1 MIHNSNNS
9 NDLKYWNAF
18 NQRLKIGAIRFKKL
32 YKHFDNMEDAWY
44 ADSQELEKTGLEKKV
59 IDYILIKRPTIS
71 PNQEMEKLA
80 KENIKIITIK
90 NKNYP
95 KLLKEIY
102 DPPAL
107 LYIKGEIKQEDEFA
121 IGVVG
126 TRKISQYGKQIV
138 PDIVQ
143 ELANNKITIISGMA
157 LGTDTLAHQAAIAV
171 KGRTIAV
178 LGSGIDT
185 QSIYPYTN
193 KSLSEIITNNGAV
206 ISEYSY
212 GTLPLKQHFP
222 SRNRIISGLS
232 LGTLIIEAPENS
244 GALITARSALEQNRD
259 VFAIPGNIYSL
270 NSKGPNNLIK
280 QGAKPIT
287 CAQDILDEL
296 NLSMATTYQQTKE
309 IIPETKE
316 EEILLNIITKEP
328 IHINKLVQKTKMPAH
343 QINAALTMM
352 EMKGKVRN
360 LGAMNYVLAR

>member
-1 MIHNSNNS
+1 MT

-32 YKHFDNMEDAWY
+32 YNHFDNMEQAWH
-44 ADSQELEKTGLEKKV
+44 ADSSEFDEAGLEPKV
-59 IDYILIKRPTIS
+59 IDYLLIKRPTIS
-71 PNQEMEKLA
+71 PEQEMEKLA

-95 KLLKEIY
+95 QLLKEIY

-107 LYIKGEIKQEDEFA
+107 LYIKGEIKPEDEFA

-126 TRKISQYGKQIV
+126 TRKISQYGKQVV

-143 ELANNKITIISGMA
+143 ELASNKITIVSGMA
-157 LGTDTLAHQAAIAV
+157 LGADTLAHQAAIAV

-178 LGSGIDT
+178 LGSGPND
-185 QSIYPYTN
+185 QNIYPYAN
-193 KSLSEIITNNGAV
+193 KSLSEIIANNGAV
-206 ISEYSY
+206 ISEYPY

-232 LGTLIIEAPENS
+232 LGTLVIEAPENS
-244 GALITARSALEQNRD
+244 GALITTRSALEQNRD
-259 VFAIPGNIYSL
+259 IFAIPGNIYSP

-280 QGAKPIT
+280 QGAKPVT

-296 NLSMATTYQQTKE
+296 NLSMATAYQQTKE

-316 EEILLNIITKEP
+316 EEVLLKIITKEP
-328 IHINKLVQKTKMPAH
+328 IHINKIVQQSKMPAH
-343 QINAALTMM
+343 QVSATLTMM
-352 EMKGKVRN
+352 EMKGKIRN

>member
-1 MIHNSNNS
+1 MSS
-9 NDLKYWNAF
+9 DLKYWNAL
-18 NQRLKIGAIRFKKL
+18 NQSLKIGAIRFKKL
-32 YKHFDNMEDAWY
+32 YKYFENMEQAWH
-44 ADSQELEKTGLEKKV
+44 ADSLELKKCGLEDKV
-59 IDYILIKRPTIS
+59 IDYVLIKRASIS
-71 PNQEMEKLA
+71 PDQEMEKIE
-80 KENIKIITIK
+80 KENIRIITIK
-90 NKNYP
+90 DKAYP

-107 LYIKGEIKQEDEFA
+107 LYVKGEIKTKDDFA

-126 TRKISQYGKQIV
+126 TRKVSQYGKQVV

-143 ELANNKITIISGMA
+143 ELASNKISIISGLA
-157 LGTDTLAHQAAIAV
+157 LGVDTLAHQAAIAT

-178 LGSGIDT
+178 LGSGLDR
-185 QSIYPYTN
+185 QSIYPYAN
-193 KSLSEIITNNGAV
+193 RSLSEIISQNGAV
-206 ISEYSY
+206 VSEYPC

-232 LGTLIIEAPENS
+232 LGTLVIEAPESS
-244 GALITARSALEQNRD
+244 GALITTRCAIEQNRD
-259 VFAIPGNIYSL
+259 VFAIPGNIYSQ
-270 NSKGPNNLIK
+270 NSKGPNSIIK
-280 QGAKPIT
+280 QGAKLIT

-316 EEILLNIITKEP
+316 EEILLKIISKEP
-328 IHINKLVQKTKMPAH
+328 IHINKIVQKSKLQAH
-343 QINAALTMM
+343 QVNASLTMM